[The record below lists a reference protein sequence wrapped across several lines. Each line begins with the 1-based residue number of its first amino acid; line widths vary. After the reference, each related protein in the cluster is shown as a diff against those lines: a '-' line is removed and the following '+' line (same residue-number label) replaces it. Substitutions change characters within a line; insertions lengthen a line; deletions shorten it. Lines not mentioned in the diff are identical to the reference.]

1 LQEQDATSSTGEG
14 LPLETVT
21 EIARE
26 IGLDPA
32 FVERAAAMLENR
44 MRTRASFWGG
54 PVTYESR
61 VSAPERLSH
70 GQLLELVD
78 IVRSVTRHQGNVKEV
93 LGSLEWKT
101 VGEVNQIAVTVRA
114 EEDETIVQ
122 ILGNRGASSALTWI
136 CSIAGGFA
144 TGGIVGAIVE
154 PATVLGGVG
163 IMAAC
168 GAAGVAVARSLWAHT
183 TRKFRRRFID
193 LSERL
198 SSHIKRQRTTTS
210 A

>member
-1 LQEQDATSSTGEG
+1 MH
-14 LPLETVT
+14 TVT

-32 FVERAAAMLENR
+32 FVERAAAMLESR
-44 MRTRASFWGG
+44 KRTRAGLWGG
-54 PVTYESR
+54 PVTYEAR
-61 VSAPERLSH
+61 VSTPEKLSH

-78 IVRSVTRHQGNVKEV
+78 VVRSVTRHQGDVKEV

-101 VGEVNQIAVTVRA
+101 VGEVSQIAVTVRA
-114 EEDETIVQ
+114 EEDGTIVQ
-122 ILGNRGASSALTWI
+122 ILGDRGQSAALTWFL
-136 CSIAGGFA
+136 SIFGGLA

-168 GAAGVAVARSLWAHT
+168 GAAGAAAARSLWAHT

-198 SSHIKRQRTTTS
+198 SSHIKRQGTTTS